1 MVPEARQH
9 TQLLRYHPKFGNM
22 TYEQFRYADVRGHC
36 EPYLRHL
43 IGYNFRYIN
52 FNRIGEYLDVQEGPI
67 TGTFDDTFSEEFLD
81 FFDRDSLK
89 FEKFLYQEY
98 LARFEE
104 ITPAE
109 WKAKTK

>member
-1 MVPEARQH
+1 
-9 TQLLRYHPKFGNM
+9 
-22 TYEQFRYADVRGHC
+22 
-36 EPYLRHL
+36 
-43 IGYNFRYIN
+43 
-52 FNRIGEYLDVQEGPI
+52 VQEGPI